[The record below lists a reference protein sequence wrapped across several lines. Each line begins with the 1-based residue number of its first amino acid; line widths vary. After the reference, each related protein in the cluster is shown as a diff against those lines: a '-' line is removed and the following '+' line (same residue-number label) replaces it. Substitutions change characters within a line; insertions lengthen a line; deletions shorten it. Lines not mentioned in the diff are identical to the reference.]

1 MKKLIIVTA
10 EPNNFVP
17 IELKKAAEK
26 VGVGLETQILDIT
39 KCVLIEGA
47 ESGVFFI
54 NDGILVP
61 VNVDAETAIIPRLN
75 EYHLE
80 IKLGILKRLETQG
93 AKLLNTPESME
104 LCNDKLMT
112 QVVLNS
118 AEIKTPYSVIIQ
130 GTDDIETVVTSLE
143 QQGKINYPFV
153 IKTLRGTHGIGVMK
167 VDSRASLVS
176 VAQTLSKEG
185 IDFMLQEFCK
195 HDKSIRV
202 IMIGNSLLA
211 SNLRGQPKEK
221 DEFRTNSHL
230 GSETEK
236 YEPSEEELAVSKK
249 IVELFG
255 SRFCAIDYLL
265 TENKE
270 IIVLEVNGSP
280 GLENI
285 QKNWPEKNLAEEIVK
300 YLNQS
305 HADVEQPIA
314 PTSEISAMSPTATDP
329 VAQTTEPDDH
339 HLGETEPCTV
349 HRIIDNTEARI
360 DTGAKYS
367 SLHVDKSV
375 IEGDFVKFTRGD
387 ITYKV
392 PVYKTVKIR
401 QASLDQSIS
410 RPVVKL
416 DITVR
421 GIRLNQIE
429 FTLNDRSTMKY
440 EILLG
445 RNVLGALGI
454 PITFD
459 SNGYSSESP
468 ESEIIDSEE
477 E

>member
-1 MKKLIIVTA
+1 
-10 EPNNFVP
+10 
-17 IELKKAAEK
+17 
-26 VGVGLETQILDIT
+26 
-39 KCVLIEGA
+39 
-47 ESGVFFI
+47 
-54 NDGILVP
+54 
-61 VNVDAETAIIPRLN
+61 
-75 EYHLE
+75 
-80 IKLGILKRLETQG
+80 
-93 AKLLNTPESME
+93 
-104 LCNDKLMT
+104 
-112 QVVLNS
+112 
-118 AEIKTPYSVIIQ
+118 
-130 GTDDIETVVTSLE
+130 
-143 QQGKINYPFV
+143 
-153 IKTLRGTHGIGVMK
+153 
-167 VDSRASLVS
+167 
-176 VAQTLSKEG
+176 
-185 IDFMLQEFCK
+185 
-195 HDKSIRV
+195 
-202 IMIGNSLLA
+202 
-211 SNLRGQPKEK
+211 
-221 DEFRTNSHL
+221 
-230 GSETEK
+230 
-236 YEPSEEELAVSKK
+236 
-249 IVELFG
+249 
-255 SRFCAIDYLL
+255 
-265 TENKE
+265 
-270 IIVLEVNGSP
+270 
-280 GLENI
+280 
-285 QKNWPEKNLAEEIVK
+285 
-300 YLNQS
+300 
-305 HADVEQPIA
+305 
-314 PTSEISAMSPTATDP
+314 MSPTATDP